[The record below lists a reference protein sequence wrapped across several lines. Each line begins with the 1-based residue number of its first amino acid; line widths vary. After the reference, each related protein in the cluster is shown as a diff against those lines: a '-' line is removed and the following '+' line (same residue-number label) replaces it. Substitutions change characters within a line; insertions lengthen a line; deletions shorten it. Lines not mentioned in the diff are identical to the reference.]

1 MTFRVVGV
9 RLVGVGLV
17 ILGAW
22 IWSAR
27 LDYFPEQ
34 VLQQQLAERLV
45 EISPNQVN
53 DLSDVC
59 GRVAESDNWVLF
71 VMKANLISDTK
82 FRTFFETAEERV
94 GLWIEYDPGLLR
106 LGLGLGPESNDSN
119 TEIPIRWVR
128 RDETAT
134 VMIGVSRNETRLVT
148 NAIDKIKA
156 WPGDLAA
163 VWRCNAVQVGNESR
177 ELSEGNT
184 CAGCNVQLR
193 YATGSDVV
201 ELTAVLDSL
210 SNVQAFNTK
219 RLTGSVITL
228 AGALLVIF
236 GPNMSLRAVAQR
248 IRRRVQRGD
257 S

>member
-1 MTFRVVGV
+1 MKLRMVGV
-9 RLVGVGLV
+9 RLVGVGLA

-27 LDYFPEQ
+27 LDYSPEQ
-34 VLQQQLAERLV
+34 ILQQQLAERLV
-45 EISPNQVN
+45 EVSPEQVN

-59 GRVAESDNWVLF
+59 SQVAENDNWVLF

-82 FRTFFETAEERV
+82 FRTLFETAEERV

-106 LGLGLGPESNDSN
+106 LGLGLGLESNDSN

-134 VMIGVSRNETRLVT
+134 VVIGVSRNATRLVT
-148 NAIDKIKA
+148 NAIDKTKA

-163 VWRCNAVQVGNESR
+163 GWRCNAVQVGNESR

-193 YATGSDVV
+193 YASGSDMV
-201 ELTAVLDSL
+201 ELTALLDSL
-210 SNVQAFNTK
+210 SNVQSFNTK
-219 RLTGSVITL
+219 RITGSALTL

-236 GPNMSLRAVAQR
+236 GPNMSLGAMAQR
-248 IRRRVQRGD
+248 LHRRAQ
-257 S
+257 